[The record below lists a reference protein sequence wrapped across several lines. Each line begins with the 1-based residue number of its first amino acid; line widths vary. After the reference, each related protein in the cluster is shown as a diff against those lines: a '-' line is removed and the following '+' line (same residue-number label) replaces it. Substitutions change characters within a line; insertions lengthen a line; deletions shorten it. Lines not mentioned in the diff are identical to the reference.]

1 MDWLYSLFVEHSA
14 LQAVVVLSLISAI
27 GLGLGKIHICGISLG
42 VTFVFFAGI
51 IAGHFGLSIDSQMLN
66 YAESFGLVIFVYAL
80 GLQVGPGFFS
90 SFRTGGVQLN
100 MLAVGVVLIGT
111 VMTLLGSY
119 GLGISLPDM
128 VGILCGAT
136 TNTPALGAA
145 QQTLKQMGIEANTP
159 ALGCAVA
166 YPLGV
171 VGVILGILMIR
182 KALVR
187 KEDLEIKEKDDAN
200 KPYIVAFQVHNP
212 AIFNMSVKY
221 IAQLSYPKFVISR
234 LWRDGNVSIPTSEK
248 VIKEG
253 DRLLVITSEKNV
265 PALTVL
271 FGEQEN
277 TDWNKEDIDW
287 NAIDS
292 QLISQRIVVTR
303 PELNGKKLGSLHLRN
318 HYGINISRVYRS
330 GVLLLATAE
339 LTLQL
344 GDRLTVVG
352 EAAAIQNVERVLGN
366 AVKSLKEPNLVAVFV
381 GIILGLALGAIP
393 IAIPGVS
400 TPVKLGLAGGPII
413 VGILIGTFG
422 PRMHMVTY
430 TTRSANLMLRALG
443 LSLYL
448 ACLGLDAGAHFFDTV
463 FRPEGLL
470 WIAVGCALTVVPVLI
485 MGVMIGYVAGAII
498 QILQYLSS
506 AEQLKMF
513 TLWSMGSLSH
523 ITATQL
529 GIMIPMLC
537 LGLLISVACIKPLN
551 LLLLGENYAQTMG
564 MNIKRSRTFIF
575 ISTALLTG
583 TVTAFCGPVGFIG
596 LAVPHVTR
604 LLFNNADHRILV
616 PGTMLTGFI
625 SMLLCDI
632 IAKKFLLP
640 VNCITALLGVP
651 VILWVIAKN
660 LRRFK

>member
-1 MDWLYSLFVEHSA
+1 MEWLYSLFIEHSA

-27 GLGLGKIHICGISLG
+27 GLGLGKIHVCGISLG

-51 IAGHFGLSIDSQMLN
+51 LAGHFGLSIDPQMLN
-66 YAESFGLVIFVYAL
+66 YAESFGLIIFVYAL

-90 SFRTGGVQLN
+90 SFRKGGVTLN
-100 MLAVGVVLIGT
+100 MLAIAVVILGTFLAVVCSYITGVS
-111 VMTLLGSY
+111 LLN
-119 GLGISLPDM
+119 M

-145 QQTLKQMGIEANTP
+145 QQTLKQMGLESSTP

-171 VGVILGILMIR
+171 IGVILAVLLIR
-182 KALVR
+182 KLLVR
-187 KEDLEIKEKDDAN
+187 REDLEVQEKDDAN
-200 KPYIVAFQVHNP
+200 KTYIAAFQVHNP
-212 AIFNMSVKY
+212 AIFNKSIKD
-221 IAQLSYPKFVISR
+221 IAHMSYPKFVISR

-248 VIKEG
+248 IIKEG
-253 DRLLVITSEKNV
+253 DRLLVVTSEKDAL
-265 PALTVL
+265 ALTVL

-303 PELNGKKLGSLHLRN
+303 PELNGKKLGALRLRN

-330 GVLLLATAE
+330 GVQLLATPE

-352 EAAAIQNVERVLGN
+352 EAAAIQNVEKVLGN
-366 AVKSLKEPNLVAVFV
+366 AIKSLKEPNLVAVFV
-381 GIILGLALGAIP
+381 GIILGLALGAVP
-393 IAIPGVS
+393 FSIPGIS
-400 TPVKLGLAGGPII
+400 TPVRLGLAGGPII

-422 PRMHMVTY
+422 PRLHMITY

-470 WIAVGCALTVVPVLI
+470 WIGLGFGLTLVPTVLVGFFAFKI
-485 MGVMIGYVAGAII
+485 MKID
-498 QILQYLSS
+498 
-506 AEQLKMF
+506 F
-513 TLWSMGSLSH
+513 GSVS
-523 ITATQL
+523 
-529 GIMIPMLC
+529 GMLC
-537 LGLLISVACIKPLN
+537 GSMANPMALNYANDTIPGDNPSVAYATVYPL
-551 LLLLGENYAQTMG
+551 
-564 MNIKRSRTFIF
+564 
-575 ISTALLTG
+575 
-583 TVTAFCGPVGFIG
+583 
-596 LAVPHVTR
+596 
-604 LLFNNADHRILV
+604 
-616 PGTMLTGFI
+616 
-625 SMLLCDI
+625 SMFLRVI
-632 IAKKFLLP
+632 IAQVLLMFLL
-640 VNCITALLGVP
+640 
-651 VILWVIAKN
+651 
-660 LRRFK
+660 

>member
-1 MDWLYSLFVEHSA
+1 MHSEISKNVNTLDWLYSLFVEHSA

-51 IAGHFGLSIDSQMLN
+51 IAGHFGLSIDPQMLN

-111 VMTLLGSY
+111 VMTVLGSY
-119 GLGISLPDM
+119 GLGVSLPDM

-171 VGVILGILMIR
+171 VGVILGILLIR
-182 KALVR
+182 KMLVR
-187 KEDLEIKEKDDAN
+187 KEDLEVKEKDDVN

-212 AIFNMSVKY
+212 AIFNMSIKD

-253 DRLLVITSEKNV
+253 DRLLVITSEKSA

-292 QLISQRIVVTR
+292 QLVSQRIVVTR

-330 GVLLLATAE
+330 GVQLLATAE

-344 GDRLTVVG
+344 GDRLTVIG
-352 EAAAIQNVERVLGN
+352 EAAAVQNVEKVLGN

-381 GIILGLALGAIP
+381 GIVLGLALGAIP

-430 TTRSANLMLRALG
+430 TTRSANTTA
-443 LSLYL
+443 
-448 ACLGLDAGAHFFDTV
+448 AGSHQSADGNRNPRRKAPPWV
-463 FRPEGLL
+463 
-470 WIAVGCALTVVPVLI
+470 
-485 MGVMIGYVAGAII
+485 
-498 QILQYLSS
+498 SS
-506 AEQLKMF
+506 
-513 TLWSMGSLSH
+513 
-523 ITATQL
+523 
-529 GIMIPMLC
+529 PC
-537 LGLLISVACIKPLN
+537 
-551 LLLLGENYAQTMG
+551 
-564 MNIKRSRTFIF
+564 RTP
-575 ISTALLTG
+575 TALCPP
-583 TVTAFCGPVGFIG
+583 ARHSP
-596 LAVPHVTR
+596 TR
-604 LLFNNADHRILV
+604 LPRQPIRHLSPLPRPHLPQKLSPLPRARPTTICLSDNSAHTSRNA
-616 PGTMLTGFI
+616 P
-625 SMLLCDI
+625 SS
-632 IAKKFLLP
+632 
-640 VNCITALLGVP
+640 
-651 VILWVIAKN
+651 
-660 LRRFK
+660 RRTSIHKTSVDSH

>member
-1 MDWLYSLFVEHSA
+1 MEWLYSLFIEHSA

-27 GLGLGKIHICGISLG
+27 GLGLGKIHVCGISLG

-51 IAGHFGLSIDSQMLN
+51 LAGHFGLSIDPQMLN
-66 YAESFGLVIFVYAL
+66 YAESFGLIIFVYAL

-90 SFRTGGVQLN
+90 SFRKGGVTLN
-100 MLAVGVVLIGT
+100 MLAIAVVILG
-111 VMTLLGSY
+111 TLLTVVCSY
-119 GLGISLPDM
+119 TTEVSLPNM

-145 QQTLKQMGIEANTP
+145 QQTLKQMGLESSTP

-171 VGVILGILMIR
+171 IGVILAVLLIR
-182 KALVR
+182 KLLVR
-187 KEDLEIKEKDDAN
+187 REDLEMKEKDDAN
-200 KPYIVAFQVHNP
+200 KTYIAAFQVHNP
-212 AIFNMSVKY
+212 AIFDKSIKD
-221 IAQLSYPKFVISR
+221 IAHMSYPKFVISR

-248 VIKEG
+248 IIKEG
-253 DRLLVITSEKNV
+253 DRLLVVTSEKDAL
-265 PALTVL
+265 ALTVL

-303 PELNGKKLGSLHLRN
+303 PELNGKKLGALRLRN

-330 GVLLLATAE
+330 GVQLLATPE

-352 EAAAIQNVERVLGN
+352 EAAAIQNVEKVLGN

-381 GIILGLALGAIP
+381 GIILGLALGAVP
-393 IAIPGVS
+393 FSIPGIS
-400 TPVKLGLAGGPII
+400 TPIRLGLAGGPII

-422 PRMHMVTY
+422 PRLHMITY

-470 WIAVGCALTVVPVLI
+470 WIGLGFGLTVVPTVLVGFFAFKI
-485 MGVMIGYVAGAII
+485 MKID
-498 QILQYLSS
+498 
-506 AEQLKMF
+506 F
-513 TLWSMGSLSH
+513 GSVS
-523 ITATQL
+523 
-529 GIMIPMLC
+529 GMLC
-537 LGLLISVACIKPLN
+537 GSMANPMALNYANDTIPGDNPSVAYVTVYPL
-551 LLLLGENYAQTMG
+551 
-564 MNIKRSRTFIF
+564 
-575 ISTALLTG
+575 
-583 TVTAFCGPVGFIG
+583 
-596 LAVPHVTR
+596 
-604 LLFNNADHRILV
+604 
-616 PGTMLTGFI
+616 
-625 SMLLCDI
+625 SMFLRVI
-632 IAKKFLLP
+632 IAQVLLMFLL
-640 VNCITALLGVP
+640 
-651 VILWVIAKN
+651 
-660 LRRFK
+660 